1 MTVVSNTAVC
11 YTGHAT
17 SHAVP
22 PTIPLSVSSRL
33 EEDSVPN
40 FMPCHMQPMMHE
52 QLVGRSLVGRSWVTS
67 SDERVASR
75 DEVKPSVSTGSH
87 KTASDVEDVKKQ
99 APVSQQAA
107 PPAARPHTDKVDTNT
122 QTG

>member
-1 MTVVSNTAVC
+1 M
-11 YTGHAT
+11 
-17 SHAVP
+17 P

-40 FMPCHMQPMMHE
+40 FMPCHMHE
-52 QLVGRSLVGRSWVTS
+52 QLIGRSWVSS

-75 DEVKPSVSTGSH
+75 DEVKPSVSTGSR

-99 APVSQQAA
+99 APVTQQTA